1 MRQYYA
7 SDKKRREEAK
17 RKHQAEKRM
26 KKLNKSKA
34 DGNGQESAPDAEAT
48 VATSATPDSPER
60 SQ

>member
-26 KKLNKSKA
+26 KKMNKSKA
-34 DGNGQESAPDAEAT
+34 DGNGQESAPETEAT
-48 VATSATPDSPER
+48 AAISTTPDSSET

>member
-26 KKLNKSKA
+26 KKLNKSQKA
-34 DGNGQESAPDAEAT
+34 AGQET
-48 VATSATPDSPER
+48 VPEGTATPTTDSTES